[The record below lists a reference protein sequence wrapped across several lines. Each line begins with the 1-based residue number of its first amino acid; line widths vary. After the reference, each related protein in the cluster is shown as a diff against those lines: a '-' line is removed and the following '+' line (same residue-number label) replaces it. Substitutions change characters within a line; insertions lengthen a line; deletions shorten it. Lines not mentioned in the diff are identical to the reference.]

1 MPKYLIA
8 DFIVEI
14 EPKFDYLKKLCEPF
28 LYEGERSADFSAIPS
43 ASYLN
48 SLLSRMVEGSTI
60 DEAEEFATASI
71 FNRKI
76 IHRGAMLV
84 HSSALV
90 FDGKATHTKMWLK
103 RFGSKAHILN
113 DDKPVV
119 KIKNEVPLCCGTPF
133 DGGSGI
139 ADNETVPVG
148 AIIFIERSDDNFVTV
163 PDTKEI
169 VQRLYKS
176 TVKFVNKSDGMSL
189 LSNLDNLIR
198 HIKFYVLHCN
208 TDDSAVDVAY
218 NNIIK
223 NCK

>member
-1 MPKYLIA
+1 
-8 DFIVEI
+8 
-14 EPKFDYLKKLCEPF
+14 
-28 LYEGERSADFSAIPS
+28 
-43 ASYLN
+43 
-48 SLLSRMVEGSTI
+48 
-60 DEAEEFATASI
+60 
-71 FNRKI
+71 
-76 IHRGAMLV
+76 
-84 HSSALV
+84 
-90 FDGKATHTKMWLK
+90 MWLK

-139 ADNETVPVG
+139 ADNEIVPIG
-148 AIIFIERSDDNFVTV
+148 AIIFIERSDTNFVTV

-176 TVKFVNKSDGMSL
+176 TVKFVNKSDGISL

-198 HIKFYVLHCN
+198 HTKFYVLHCN

>member
-1 MPKYLIA
+1 
-8 DFIVEI
+8 
-14 EPKFDYLKKLCEPF
+14 
-28 LYEGERSADFSAIPS
+28 
-43 ASYLN
+43 
-48 SLLSRMVEGSTI
+48 MVEGSTI

-90 FDGKATHTKMWLK
+90 FDGKAYLFSADSGVGKSTHTKMWLK

-113 DDKPVV
+113 DDKPIV
-119 KIKNEVPLCCGTPF
+119 KIKNGVPLCCGTPF

-148 AIIFIERSDDNFVTV
+148 AIIFIERSDTNFVTV

-198 HIKFYVLHCN
+198 HTKFYVLHCN